1 MIKMIH
7 ANTHYMKLYILL
19 QILHASKPVGQ
30 TNELYN
36 VYLS

>member
-1 MIKMIH
+1 MIKIIH

-19 QILHASKPVGQ
+19 QILHASKPVRQ
-30 TNELYN
+30 SDELYN